1 MPQEQP
7 VPATVNQV
15 VSPAT
20 PVRPLVRVP
29 ARAAILV
36 RLHARRAVRLRAN
49 QNARQAVNRAA
60 RALVSQAVRL
70 AILVRA
76 PARPAVS
83 PVMSATT
90 ASPGAR

>member
-1 MPQEQP
+1 MSQSAR
-7 VPATVNQV
+7 VL
-15 VSPAT
+15 VSQAASP
-20 PVRPLVRVP
+20 
-29 ARAAILV
+29 AILV
-36 RLHARRAVRLRAN
+36 RAPARQAVRLRAN
-49 QNARQAVNRAA
+49 QNARPVVNRAVK
-60 RALVSQAVRL
+60 ALVSQAARL